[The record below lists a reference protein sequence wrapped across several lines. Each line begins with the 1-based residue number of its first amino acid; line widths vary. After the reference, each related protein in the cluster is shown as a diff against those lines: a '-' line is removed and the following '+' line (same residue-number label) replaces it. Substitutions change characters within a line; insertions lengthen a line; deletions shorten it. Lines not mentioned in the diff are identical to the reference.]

1 MKGEI
6 IMMILKGR
14 LFANNKWDFIRSF
27 DDMEMNEIIH
37 GLYGLQ
43 SDIEENKKYR
53 VNTRYTEYKIV
64 LENGKEINSSIV
76 YLILTNL
83 D

>member
-1 MKGEI
+1 
-6 IMMILKGR
+6 MMILKGR
-14 LFANNKWDFIRSF
+14 LSTNNKWVIIRSF
-27 DDMEMNEIIH
+27 EDMEMNEIIR

-53 VNTRYTEYKIV
+53 IDTRYSEYKIV

-76 YLILTNL
+76 YIILTNL

>member
-1 MKGEI
+1 
-6 IMMILKGR
+6 MMILEGR
-14 LFANNKWDFIRSF
+14 LSANNKWAFIRSF
-27 DDMEMNEIIH
+27 DDMEINEIIH

-53 VNTRYTEYKIV
+53 INTRCSEYKIV

-76 YLILTNL
+76 YLILTNYREDVL
-83 D
+83 